1 MPEVVATGPILYDTQ
16 NSTFL
21 PERWLKPLPVLNGN
35 CIHPRSDDQVE
46 WAMSGVDKY
55 RDGRPTKRKVITNPS
70 TNGRVIKWSV
80 KLYVR
85 FSKSIKHDFLHFFLS
100 FCPRF
105 LEHCDP

>member
-55 RDGRPTKRKVITNPS
+55 RDGRPAKGGFQSQYTDRARRSITLLMS
-70 TNGRVIKWSV
+70 TT
-80 KLYVR
+80 L
-85 FSKSIKHDFLHFFLS
+85 FSL
-100 FCPRF
+100 P
-105 LEHCDP
+105 E